1 MTTTDGF
8 WFSFTWTLM
17 WTGFTFFCLPRG
29 LYTFFLLL
37 KKKISCSL
45 FFNFFL
51 ILYHKFI
58 ITYIIGEKN
67 CHQKRRGQMTHT
79 KRLASF
85 IHAAS
90 SLVSSQ
96 DYLRSWHRRTQEK
109 KNIITSLPLIRC
121 VLLLQHFFSRYIL
134 LALFPHFF
142 FHVIVHKLTKD
153 IHPEFW
159 RRQTGGV
166 IPRIERR
173 CYIGWVVIVIDGQL
187 QDVKVL
193 RSRARRKKKN
203 LRIFSYYAILV

>member
-1 MTTTDGF
+1 MRKTAIKKGEDKWHTQNVLRA
-8 WFSFTWTLM
+8 SFTRLHRSFQVKIIFDLDIE
-17 WTGFTFFCLPRG
+17 GPR
-29 LYTFFLLL
+29 
-37 KKKISCSL
+37 
-45 FFNFFL
+45 
-51 ILYHKFI
+51 
-58 ITYIIGEKN
+58 
-67 CHQKRRGQMTHT
+67 
-79 KRLASF
+79 
-85 IHAAS
+85 
-90 SLVSSQ
+90 
-96 DYLRSWHRRTQEK
+96 K

-134 LALFPHFF
+134 LAPFPHFF